1 MFFKKTPVRVGTS
14 MITVMLSHTN
24 ILADET
30 PVEVEGVGICSEIQD
45 YTKFYVNAIS
55 NAELKTPLI
64 SGLIQHFIISKW
76 FHHVPTA
83 MLTRSVPPYFSPGF
97 HPGEGRITN
106 MKTG

>member
-1 MFFKKTPVRVGTS
+1 MCCQFQQYVIALTLQCFNVFFKKTPVRVGTS

-76 FHHVPTA
+76 FHHV
-83 MLTRSVPPYFSPGF
+83 VG
-97 HPGEGRITN
+97 
-106 MKTG
+106 